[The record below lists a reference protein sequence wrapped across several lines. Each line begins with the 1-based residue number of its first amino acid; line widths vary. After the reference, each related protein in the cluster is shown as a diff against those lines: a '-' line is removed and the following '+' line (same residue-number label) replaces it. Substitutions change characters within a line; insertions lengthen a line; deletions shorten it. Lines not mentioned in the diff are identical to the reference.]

1 MLSHYQR
8 RARRD
13 AARTQPRLPD
23 EANMLPPLA
32 HGVPVAVPAGNAL
45 LQRLDDLAE
54 YATAIEQAVTRV
66 AQQMQGGVTNDAD
79 GDFIDARH
87 HANVALL
94 HRVIRNLELRS
105 GTLFM
110 LAAVFYFATGLALL
124 VLWPLHRACAWLL
137 LRGGRCSRTSM
148 VVAWG
153 AILAV
158 GVSLIMY
165 LIARPPI

>member
-1 MLSHYQR
+1 MLSHDQR

-13 AARTQPRLPD
+13 AARAQPRQPD
-23 EANMLPPLA
+23 EANMLPPPA
-32 HGVPVAVPAGNAL
+32 HGVPVAAPAGNAL

-66 AQQMQGGVTNDAD
+66 AQQMQEGITNDAD

-94 HRVIRNLELRS
+94 HRVIRNLERS

-137 LRGGRCSRTSM
+137 LRGGRCSRTRT
-148 VVAWG
+148 VVARGG

-158 GVSLIMY
+158 GASLIMY